1 MIKVVSAGISEN
13 GTVNGQ
19 KGDQTKR
26 EVRVRP
32 RYNFGQDTII
42 RFRHSKRK
50 KASSIAIKLANNDR
64 IGYGQSNRTTL
75 WDECIKIGWDAK
87 KIHKIDYCNCDCSML
102 IICIINLTYGKKVI
116 GVGYTGNLETLCKK
130 HKDKFTILKIPY
142 LEESNLLKLADIELK
157 AYKHVTIICE
167 RRL

>member
-42 RFRHSKRK
+42 RFRYSKRK

-75 WDECIKIGWDAK
+75 WDECVKIGWDAK
-87 KIHKIDYCNCDCSML
+87 QIHKIDYCNCDCSML
-102 IICIINLTYGKKVI
+102 IICIINLTFGKKII
-116 GVGYTGNLETLCKK
+116 GIGYTGTLEKQCRK
-130 HKDKFTILKIPY
+130 HPDKFTIIKMPF

>member
-19 KGDQTKR
+19 NGDQTKR

-42 RFRHSKRK
+42 RFKYSKRK

-75 WDECIKIGWDAK
+75 WDECKKIGWNAK
-87 KIHKIDYCNCDCSML
+87 HIHEIDYCNCDCSML
-102 IICIINLTYGKKVI
+102 IICIINLTFGKKI
-116 GVGYTGNLETLCKK
+116 ISIGYTGTLEQQCRK
-130 HKDKFTILKIPY
+130 HKDKFTVIKMPY

-157 AYKHVTIICE
+157 QYKHVTIICE